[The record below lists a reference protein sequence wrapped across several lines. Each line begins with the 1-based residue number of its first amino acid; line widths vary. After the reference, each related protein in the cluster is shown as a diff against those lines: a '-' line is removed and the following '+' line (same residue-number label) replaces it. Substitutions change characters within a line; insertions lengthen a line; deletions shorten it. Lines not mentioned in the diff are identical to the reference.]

1 MHDQGSPDGFA
12 VPAVEPDGT
21 VRPEWVDIATAAVN
35 AVINSQNPADVDK
48 ARAAGPDSPY
58 RVAEI
63 AAALSVSKS
72 TVYKAVESGALAGF
86 RFGNTRKGTIRI
98 PHGALVDYVAASA
111 AAAVTRPSGTRQ
123 HSIVVDVRN
132 TPGTVRAGAA

>member
-12 VPAVEPDGT
+12 VLAGHADT
-21 VRPEWVDIATAAVN
+21 VRPEWVETATTAVN
-35 AVINSQNPADVDK
+35 AVINGQDPDI
-48 ARAAGPDSPY
+48 ARATGPDSPY
-58 RVAEI
+58 MVAEI
-63 AAALSVSKS
+63 AIALRVSKS

-111 AAAVTRPSGTRQ
+111 VAAVTRPGAARQ
-123 HSIVVDVRN
+123 PIVVDVRR
-132 TPGTVRAGAA
+132 GAAAFQAGAA